1 MLDHV
6 NIARF
11 ISSYESK
18 YNLSIQE
25 FLTESDRKEI
35 IGLKLIRGK
44 NHIFDFATNDI
55 KTFLE
60 KKVKKYLHEDLL
72 VSHTCI
78 LKLINPAPPH
88 IDGHFPFY
96 VHYNKIYCI
105 IKVFIVPLA
114 FDTDLDA
121 TAIETGIV
129 TFKQHYC
136 KPRAAGYEF
145 LNLFLQDNLAFE
157 NFSFVDQSNLP
168 LTKHS
173 NFYADKSIFK
183 YLNSEKIKQGL
194 DIDRIS
200 YLKLGDLSTLN
211 PYQVHCSTDFE
222 DKFSSKYVLRFAISK
237 LYNKN
242 LLKDF
247 AITNDPH
254 QLLLMLKSN
263 F

>member
-25 FLTESDRKEI
+25 FLTESDREEI
-35 IGLKLIRGK
+35 IGLKLIKGK
-44 NHIFDFATNDI
+44 KNNIFNFAINDI
-55 KTFLE
+55 NTFLE
-60 KKVKKYLHEDLL
+60 KKLKNYLNEDLL

-78 LKLINPAPPH
+78 LKLTNPAPPH
-88 IDGHFPFY
+88 IDGHFPFS
-96 VHYNKIYCI
+96 VHNNKIYCI

-129 TFKQHYC
+129 AFKQHYC

-145 LNLFLQDNLAFE
+145 FHLLQENITFE
-157 NFSFVDQSNLP
+157 YFSFVDKSNLP

-173 NFYADKSIFK
+173 NFYADKNIFK

-222 DKFSSKYVLRFAISK
+222 DKFSVKYVLRFAILKSYDK
-237 LYNKN
+237 S
-242 LLKDF
+242 LLKDY
-247 AITNDPH
+247 AITDNPH
-254 QLLLMLKSN
+254 QLLWILKSN